1 MERGFNGKMIRKQ
14 MLRTREHSRK
24 ASFKS
29 EKAQTSEPK
38 LTFNITYYPVFQN
51 IENILQELHLL
62 LAPDKEH
69 KKVFLD
75 AHVVRFRNGKS
86 LKDYSRVPNNRPP
99 PIVNFRF
106 FSTKDIFIQPPPII
120 TFQSFLLTFLSANSH
135 FHHSPS

>member
-1 MERGFNGKMIRKQ
+1 MERGFNGKMRRKQ

-29 EKAQTSEPK
+29 EKAQISEPK

-75 AHVVRFRNGKS
+75 APVVGFRNGKS

-99 PIVNFRF
+99 QLLIFDF
-106 FSTKDIFIQPPPII
+106 FPPWTFLFQPPPII

-135 FHHSPS
+135 FHHSPL